1 MPRKKRIRVEPS
13 KIGEIGY
20 QGDVYVIVEITEI
33 TESFGHGATKKLQA
47 LRNYNNALE
56 HIANKLFFNKSSFE
70 TKRIRRLIYEPISLI
85 SISRELELIGIS
97 LEERAM
103 RELAQKV
110 KVDIKAFDLA
120 IQKE

>member
-13 KIGEIGY
+13 KIREIEY
-20 QGDVYVIVEITEI
+20 DGDVYVIVEITEI
-33 TESFGHGATKKLQA
+33 TESFGYGATKKLQA
-47 LRNYNNALE
+47 LKNYNNALE